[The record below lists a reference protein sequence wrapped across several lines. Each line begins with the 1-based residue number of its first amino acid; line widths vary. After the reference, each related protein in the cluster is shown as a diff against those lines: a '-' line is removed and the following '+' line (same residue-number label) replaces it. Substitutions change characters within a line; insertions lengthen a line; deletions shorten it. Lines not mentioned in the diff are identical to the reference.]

1 MSKIFH
7 MGKNPLLLLFSS
19 VFFSHTYC
27 ATEPQHTDSSLK
39 GFTTELPEGLK
50 SEQKQEIKCLER
62 RNERKQT
69 ENKWNI
75 VSRKENNRSGTARDK
90 GKLEMNE
97 Y

>member
-1 MSKIFH
+1 
-7 MGKNPLLLLFSS
+7 
-19 VFFSHTYC
+19 
-27 ATEPQHTDSSLK
+27 
-39 GFTTELPEGLK
+39 LK

-62 RNERKQT
+62 GNERKQT

-90 GKLEMNE
+90 GKLKMNE